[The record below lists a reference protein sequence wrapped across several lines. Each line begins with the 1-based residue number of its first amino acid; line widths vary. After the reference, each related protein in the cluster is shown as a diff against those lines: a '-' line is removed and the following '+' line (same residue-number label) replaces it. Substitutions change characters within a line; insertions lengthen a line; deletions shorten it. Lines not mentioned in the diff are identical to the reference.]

1 MSVSPEIFKEVMGR
15 FGSSV
20 TIVTFKHDSG
30 IHGLTVSAFCSV
42 SLEPPRILVCIK
54 KQGSSHEFLSQS
66 ERFVVNILAKE
77 QQDLAWQFSNP
88 ELGSEDRFAGASYK
102 TTEPGLPVFTDNLAH
117 LECRIVNQ
125 FDGGDHT
132 IFLGEV
138 ENCYFSEESAPLFY
152 YNRGFHTL

>member
-1 MSVSPEIFKEVMGR
+1 
-15 FGSSV
+15 
-20 TIVTFKHDSG
+20 VTFKHDSG

-117 LECRIVNQ
+117 LECRMVNQ

-138 ENCYFSEESAPLFY
+138 ENCYFSEESTPLFY